1 MGTSYISMWIKHPCN
16 TSHIPYSEL
25 VKTLFSVESTNNIKI
40 KITQRRVIGDG
51 CIWEEIL
58 LMKARWV
65 IQSVFYQVLNAVTD
79 GMFKENV

>member
-1 MGTSYISMWIKHPCN
+1 MGTSYISMWIKHPWN
-16 TSHIPYSEL
+16 TSHILYSEL

-51 CIWEEIL
+51 CIWEEISL
-58 LMKARWV
+58 TKARWV
-65 IQSVFYQVLNAVTD
+65 IQSMFYQALNAATD